1 MSCYV
6 LRSKLTLKPSTT
18 FADELT
24 VTQPLPSS
32 DSVCADKLP
41 DPDSTTS
48 NLPWSS
54 KAMPRGR
61 AKFVATTCHLYPEAM
76 EGLTLPDGDGPH
88 DDCAD
93 TMAANRNAVAR

>member
-1 MSCYV
+1 MFYEAE
-6 LRSKLTLKPSTT
+6 LTLKPDTT
-18 FADELT
+18 FVDELT

-32 DSVCADKLP
+32 DRVCADRLP

-61 AKFVATTCHLYPEAM
+61 AKPVATTCHLYPEAM
-76 EGLTLPDGDGPH
+76 EGLTLPDGEGPH
-88 DDCAD
+88 DNCAD
-93 TMAANRNAVAR
+93 AIASRHAVIR